1 MKRFYRLP
9 VLAFLALAFVAVG
22 CDSGDDTPSDASL
35 FVGTYSVTKI
45 ENNLSSTGTGGS
57 DITSGVICPTPN
69 PTTNPPTCTVN
80 SIKLTFN
87 ANNSYTIAVDYTNLI
102 NAAPAASGGRADV
115 NIPGTSYTVNEG
127 TKTLTLI
134 IPGTTPITAQAAYTI
149 TESGTST
156 LLVPAV
162 VFNNIFGT
170 TSYTGYVRI
179 TGQKS

>member
-1 MKRFYRLP
+1 MKRLYRLP
-9 VLAFLALAFVAVG
+9 VLALLALSFVAVG
-22 CDSGDDTPSDASL
+22 CDSGEEAATDAEL
-35 FVGTYSVTKI
+35 FVGTFTVTKI

-57 DITSGVICPTPN
+57 DVTGGVICPTPN
-69 PTTNPPTCTVN
+69 PSTNPPTCTVN

-102 NAAPAASGGRADV
+102 NAAPASAGGRQDV
-115 NIPGTSYTVNEG
+115 NITGTSYTVNESA
-127 TKTLTLI
+127 KTLTLV
-134 IPGTTPITAQAAYTI
+134 IPGTTPITAQATYTI
-149 TESGTST
+149 NESGQAT

-179 TGQKS
+179 SGQKS